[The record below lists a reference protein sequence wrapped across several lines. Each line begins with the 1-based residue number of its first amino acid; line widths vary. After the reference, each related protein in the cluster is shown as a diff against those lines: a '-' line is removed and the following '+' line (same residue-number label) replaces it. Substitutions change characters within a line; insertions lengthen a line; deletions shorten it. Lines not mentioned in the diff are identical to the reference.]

1 MEGKKNYFQA
11 ENADQAK
18 KIVRR
23 MKAAGFSPKGIM
35 NDDFFKGIPYPCR
48 FYNNSDDQI
57 ILDYE
62 PFGGW
67 KSYKEFVGS
76 WMERANCRKQT
87 KKIS

>member
-11 ENADQAK
+11 ETPEQAK

-35 NDDFFKGIPYPCR
+35 NDHFFDTISYPCR

-57 ILDYE
+57 VLDYE

-67 KSYKEFVGS
+67 KSYKEFIGT
-76 WMERANCRKQT
+76 WLERANCRKQT
-87 KKIS
+87 KKNS